1 MPTKID
7 WTEELWNPVTGCSP
21 VSPGCRHCHARQMAH
36 HLADPF
42 QVTLHPERLEIP
54 LRWRTPRRVFV
65 CSTGDLFHP
74 NIPFDYI
81 AAVFGVMAA
90 TQRHM
95 FQVLTERPEQALDWF
110 AWLEHG
116 GGRLSDGSVI
126 GDLLDHLAGQIP
138 SGLPLATWPDL
149 HAPWPLRNV
158 QLGVT
163 AEDQPSADE
172 RVPLL
177 LQLPAS
183 TRFVSC
189 EPLLGPIDLAD
200 AAGVTFWDD
209 PSAGISWVTAGA
221 ETRPGARPAD
231 PDWFRS
237 IHNQCQGAG
246 IPFLRT

>member
-54 LRWRTPRRVFV
+54 LRWRRPRRVFV
-65 CSTGDLFHP
+65 CSMGDLFHEHITP
-74 NIPFDYI
+74 DYI
-81 AAVFGVMAA
+81 AAVFSVMAA

-95 FQVLTERPEQALDWF
+95 FRVLTKRPERALDWF

-209 PSAGISWVTAGA
+209 PSAGISWVTTGA
-221 ETRPGARPAD
+221 ETGPGARLAD
-231 PDWFRS
+231 SDWFRS
-237 IHNQCQGAG
+237 IRNQCQEAG
-246 IPFLRT
+246 IPFLHV

>member
-1 MPTKID
+1 MPTKIE
-7 WTEELWNPVTGCSP
+7 WTEVEWETWNPVTKGN
-21 VSPGCRHCHARQMAH
+21 QFWMM
-36 HLADPF
+36 
-42 QVTLHPERLEIP
+42 LHPKNLGIP
-54 LRWRTPRRVFV
+54 LRWRRPRRVVV
-65 CSTGDLFHP
+65 CSMGDLFHP

-95 FQVLTERPEQALDWF
+95 FRVLTERPEQALAWF

-116 GGRLSDGSVI
+116 SGRLTDGSII

-158 QLGVT
+158 QIGVT

-172 RVPLL
+172 RIPLL
-177 LQLPAS
+177 LQIPAAI
-183 TRFVSC
+183 RFVSC
-189 EPLLGPIDLAD
+189 EPLRGPIDLAD
-200 AAGVTFWDD
+200 AAEVTFWDD

-221 ETRPGARPAD
+221 ETGPGAPQAD
-231 PDWFRS
+231 PNWFRS
-237 IHNQCQGAG
+237 IRDQCVRAG
-246 IPFLRT
+246 VPFFQA